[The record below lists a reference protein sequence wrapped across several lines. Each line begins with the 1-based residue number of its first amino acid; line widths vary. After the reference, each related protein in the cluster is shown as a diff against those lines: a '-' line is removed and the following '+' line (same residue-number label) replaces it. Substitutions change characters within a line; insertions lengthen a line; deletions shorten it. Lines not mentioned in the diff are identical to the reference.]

1 MHASTWV
8 EISSTALNHN
18 IATYASIVAPAELAL
33 MLKSNAYGHGIEL
46 IAQLAN
52 SNPHVAHFGLVSLS
66 EALLLRSNGI
76 QKPLFVHGFI
86 DQNLELAITHDIAI
100 TVYDRATVTALNQ
113 AARNKNKQAQVHLKV
128 DTGMSRLGLAPDK
141 ALALA
146 QCIVTLPN
154 LQFMG
159 ILSHYAHADG
169 PDQTYTQ
176 HQSHQLADLQAQL
189 ATHGITPPLLHTSN
203 SAGATAAHNL
213 PHTLHAPHSS
223 AHTLVRLGLGAYG
236 LWPSP
241 ENKLLAI
248 NRHPDMQLQPVLT
261 WKTRI
266 IQIKEVPAGT
276 YVGYGCT
283 HQTTEV
289 TRIATLPIGYWD
301 GYDRGL
307 SNCGQVLVGNSL
319 APIIGRISMNLT
331 TIDITGIDAS
341 VGCHVTLLG
350 DYTGIRA
357 EDLAQLCGTI
367 NYEIITRINP
377 LIPRVITP

>member
-1 MHASTWV
+1 MHTSTWV
-8 EISSTALNHN
+8 EISNAALNDN
-18 IATYASIVAPAELAL
+18 IATYARIVAPAKLAL

-52 SNPHVAHFGLVSLS
+52 SNPHVAYFGLVSLT
-66 EALLLRSNGI
+66 EALLLRSKGI

-86 DQNLELAITHDIAI
+86 DEDIELAITHDIAI
-100 TVYDRATVTALNQ
+100 TVYDQATADALNQ
-113 AARNKNKQAQVHLKV
+113 AAQRQNKQAQVHLKI
-128 DTGMSRLGLAPDK
+128 DTGMSRLGLAPAK
-141 ALALA
+141 ALELA
-146 QCIVTLPN
+146 QYIVTLPHI
-154 LQFMG
+154 QFMG
-159 ILSHYAHADG
+159 LLSHYAHADG

-176 HQSHQLADLQAQL
+176 RQSQQLADLQAQL
-189 ATHGITPPLLHTSN
+189 ATHGITTPLVHASN
-203 SAGATAAHNL
+203 SAGATAA
-213 PHTLHAPHSS
+213 HSS
-223 AHTLVRLGLGAYG
+223 AHTLVRLGLGVYG

-241 ENKLLAI
+241 DNQAQARTRTPTITL
-248 NRHPDMQLQPVLT
+248 HPVLT

-283 HQTTEV
+283 HKTTQP

-307 SNCGQVLVGNSL
+307 SNCGQVLVGGTL
-319 APIIGRISMNLT
+319 APVIGRISMNLT

-357 EDLAQLCGTI
+357 EDLAQHCGTI

-377 LIPRVITP
+377 LIPRVLTP

>member
-1 MHASTWV
+1 MHTSTWV
-8 EISSTALNHN
+8 EISSSALNHN
-18 IATYASIVAPAELAL
+18 IATYARIVAPAQLAL
-33 MLKSNAYGHGIEL
+33 LLKSNAYGHGIEL
-46 IAQLAN
+46 VAQFADG
-52 SNPHVAHFGLVSLS
+52 NPHVALLALASLS
-66 EALLLRSNGI
+66 EALQLRNLGI
-76 QKPLFVHGFI
+76 QKPILVLSFI
-86 DQNLELAITHDIAI
+86 DQNLELAVLHNIAI

-113 AARNKNKQAQVHLKV
+113 AAQHQNKQAQVHLKV
-128 DTGMSRLGLAPDK
+128 DTGMSRLGLAPAE

-146 QCIVTLPN
+146 QYIVTLPN
-154 LQFMG
+154 IKFEG

-176 HQSHQLADLQAQL
+176 QQSQQLADLQAQL

-203 SAGATAAHNL
+203 SAGATAAH
-213 PHTLHAPHSS
+213 SS
-223 AHTLVRLGLGAYG
+223 AHTLIRLGLGAYG

-241 ENKLLAI
+241 DNQTQACTRTPTITL
-248 NRHPDMQLQPVLT
+248 HPVLT

-283 HQTTEV
+283 HQTTV
-289 TRIATLPIGYWD
+289 PTRIATLPIGYWD

-307 SNCGQVLVGNSL
+307 SNCGQVLVGSSL
-319 APIIGRISMNLT
+319 APVIGRISMNLT

-357 EDLAQLCGTI
+357 EDLAQHCGTI
-367 NYEIITRINP
+367 NYEIVTRINP